1 MSVVDSVLSSNED
14 VIKEGEGE
22 GGCEAQHRLEAR
34 TDLDARRSREITANK
49 I

>member
-14 VIKEGEGE
+14 VIKEGEG
-22 GGCEAQHRLEAR
+22 GCEAQRRLEAR